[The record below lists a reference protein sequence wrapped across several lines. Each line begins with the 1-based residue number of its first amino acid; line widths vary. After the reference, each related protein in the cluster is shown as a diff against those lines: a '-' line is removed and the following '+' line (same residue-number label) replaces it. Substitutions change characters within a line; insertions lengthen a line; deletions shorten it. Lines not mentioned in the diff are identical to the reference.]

1 MQAQLFSV
9 SWSFTC
15 SYSPSHW
22 GICPELTSCL
32 FWSCTSENSTNSSR
46 VFGSGNKEYDTVR
59 THRGRIKEI
68 AKCHKGHS
76 AKVIFDRPLDRQMTS
91 SKLKHIN
98 TDYSKLNFELQ
109 LQTALKQHNEANIR
123 YTVKSMHEDHTS
135 DVNILSSYSKLLHVL
150 LWSALFRS
158 SFLEIR
164 RQTTME
170 LYIWFLLH
178 IFKYFRGYR
187 VTQDGTTKITKNK
200 RQISDTSMDCRVLWL
215 KDPFNTIPSQIRG
228 VSSIINCIWNF
239 FKTEGIN
246 GN

>member
-1 MQAQLFSV
+1 
-9 SWSFTC
+9 
-15 SYSPSHW
+15 
-22 GICPELTSCL
+22 
-32 FWSCTSENSTNSSR
+32 
-46 VFGSGNKEYDTVR
+46 
-59 THRGRIKEI
+59 
-68 AKCHKGHS
+68 
-76 AKVIFDRPLDRQMTS
+76 MTS

-98 TDYSKLNFELQ
+98 TDYSKLNFELR
-109 LQTALKQHNEANIR
+109 LQTALKQHNEGNIS
-123 YTVKSMHEDHTS
+123 YTVKSMHEHHTS

-178 IFKYFRGYR
+178 IFKYFHGNC

-200 RQISDTSMDCRVLWL
+200 RQSSDTSMDCRVVWL

-228 VSSIINCIWNF
+228 VSSIINCIWDF
-239 FKTEGIN
+239 FLNGESATEGIN

>member
-1 MQAQLFSV
+1 
-9 SWSFTC
+9 
-15 SYSPSHW
+15 
-22 GICPELTSCL
+22 
-32 FWSCTSENSTNSSR
+32 
-46 VFGSGNKEYDTVR
+46 
-59 THRGRIKEI
+59 
-68 AKCHKGHS
+68 
-76 AKVIFDRPLDRQMTS
+76 MTS

-98 TDYSKLNFELQ
+98 TDYSKLNFEL
-109 LQTALKQHNEANIR
+109 QHNEANIR

-178 IFKYFRGYR
+178 IFKYFRGNR

-200 RQISDTSMDCRVLWL
+200 WKISDTSMDCRVLWL

-239 FKTEGIN
+239 FKNRGHKWQLIKYMFIKGIILILVSHILTEWQVRHIWNDCIDYVWEKLIN
-246 GN
+246 GGALFLFSATSSVTMEGMLTITPAKW